1 MKARVLD
8 KLFVGENPHQDPDV
22 SMPPATPYAPE
33 NTNMTSSDSEVENKP
48 IRQWPHSPRPSQPV
62 IYNVVTRRDHS
73 MPLNN
78 SRRDKSMKSSL
89 PSTLPLAPPP
99 DRSPYVKRSRS
110 TVSSGRNAINTDST
124 VSSALPPGWTHASR
138 KVPGVVPKSY
148 THSFTQHEG
157 AQASTWRLP
166 VNYNVPAPV
175 LLPVHHNVHT
185 DVELSVAEAAVLM
198 LSILLCG
205 DEGECICLVCCFR

>member
-1 MKARVLD
+1 
-8 KLFVGENPHQDPDV
+8 
-22 SMPPATPYAPE
+22 
-33 NTNMTSSDSEVENKP
+33 MTSSDSEVENKP

-99 DRSPYVKRSRS
+99 DRSPSVKRSRS

-157 AQASTWRLP
+157 AQASTWRPP

-185 DVELSVAEAAVLM
+185 DDELSVAEAAVLM